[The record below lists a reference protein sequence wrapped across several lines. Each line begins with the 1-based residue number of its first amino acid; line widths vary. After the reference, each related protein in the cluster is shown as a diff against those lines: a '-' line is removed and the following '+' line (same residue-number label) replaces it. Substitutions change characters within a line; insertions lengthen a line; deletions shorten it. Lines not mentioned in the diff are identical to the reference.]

1 MTRVRH
7 RRHLRLSRFVAGCA
21 PVVALALAGAAI
33 VLEGRWL
40 PAASA
45 VGASL
50 SLLLGVMVLRLDR
63 KWRLEVTM
71 ARAAQAA
78 GYASEHERY
87 AAEHRSFTAHMIGL
101 LDAASD
107 RISIQLRRIAVLE
120 AEVTGLRVARLV
132 ASSPTQGLAT
142 FVDGPEWNE
151 LWPDLA
157 DAPTVVDLLKWDE
170 RMQQGLLSE
179 VGDDNS
185 GNDPGDRHDRDHRD
199 ERHDRDERTA

>member
-7 RRHLRLSRFVAGCA
+7 RRHLRLSRFVAACA
-21 PVVALALAGAAI
+21 PVVALALAGAAF

-63 KWRLEVTM
+63 RWRLEVTM
-71 ARAAQAA
+71 VRAAQAA
-78 GYASEHERY
+78 KYSSEHERY
-87 AAEHRSFTAHMIGL
+87 SAEHRSFTAHMIGL

-132 ASSPTQGLAT
+132 APSPTPALAT
-142 FVDGPEWNE
+142 FVDGPEWTE

-170 RMQQGLLSE
+170 RMQQHGLLSE
-179 VGDDNS
+179 VGDD
-185 GNDPGDRHDRDHRD
+185 DRDD
-199 ERHDRDERTA
+199 DRDERTA